1 MGESKDQRRR
11 ATRFQMKLPVDVN
24 LPSDNGPLPAQALTR
39 DVSFRGL
46 YFTMDQLPETGS
58 HIDFTL
64 TLPKELTLSS
74 EVRIRCVGRVV
85 RVETGVGSSGEGG
98 GKPSVG
104 VAAVIERY
112 TFLPLEPAVA
122 SASSS
127 H

>member
-11 ATRFQMKLPVDVN
+11 AQRFQMKLPVEVN
-24 LPSDNGPLPAQALTR
+24 LPSDNGLLAARANTR

-46 YFTMDQLPETGS
+46 YFTMDQKPELGS
-58 HIDFTL
+58 PIDFTL

-85 RVETGVGSSGEGG
+85 RVETGNDVSGKSG

-104 VAAVIERY
+104 VAALIERY
-112 TFLPLEPAVA
+112 SFLPLDSPV
-122 SASSS
+122 ASSS
-127 H
+127 